1 LATPIVERG
10 AWEYAEDMPKAPK
23 TPVSPTVSTVFSG
36 FLKQL
41 QDDGTA
47 DKVTV
52 ECLQNVFDEQ
62 EFDAESFR
70 EALFGPKDK

>member
-1 LATPIVERG
+1 
-10 AWEYAEDMPKAPK
+10 MSKAPK
-23 TPVSPTVSTVFSG
+23 IPVSPTVSTVFSG

-41 QDDGTA
+41 QEDGTA
-47 DKVTV
+47 DKASV
-52 ECLQNVFDEQ
+52 ERLQFVFDEQ

>member
-1 LATPIVERG
+1 
-10 AWEYAEDMPKAPK
+10 MPKAPK

-47 DKVTV
+47 DKATV
-52 ECLQNVFDEQ
+52 ERLQNVFDEQ